1 MNLKTIEQLLQNAQ
15 IILQKD
21 KAEKK
26 ENEARGEYFN
36 VFENF
41 EFARNLEFQNFHQ
54 KTSEF
59 SNSRHYF
66 RIF

>member
-36 VFENF
+36 VF
-41 EFARNLEFQNFHQ
+41 
-54 KTSEF
+54 
-59 SNSRHYF
+59 NSLPMTVN
-66 RIF
+66 

>member
-36 VFENF
+36 IFENLHF
-41 EFARNLEFQNFHQ
+41 TRPEEHLH
-54 KTSEF
+54 TML
-59 SNSRHYF
+59 SRSLQH
-66 RIF
+66 IMPTLSDAT